1 MSTLSSV
8 EEILRNRV
16 KIIDEGEWTLLG
28 TPDDVIKELEALINQ
43 QVKSVLDELE
53 GELNTNG
60 AVIHD
65 CGKRVDGVLF
75 TKRTLSTI
83 QKIRSRYE

>member
-43 QVKSVLDELE
+43 QIKSVLDELE
-53 GELNTNG
+53 GEIDDGRNSHSMK
-60 AVIHD
+60 VI
-65 CGKRVDGVLF
+65 
-75 TKRTLSTI
+75 SSAI